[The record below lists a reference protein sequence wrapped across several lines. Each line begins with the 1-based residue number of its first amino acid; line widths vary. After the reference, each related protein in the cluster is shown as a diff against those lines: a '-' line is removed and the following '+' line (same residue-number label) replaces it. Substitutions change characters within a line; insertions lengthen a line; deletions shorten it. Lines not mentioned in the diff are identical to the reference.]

1 MSVAWGRKAE
11 QGPPEVVVRAGVPAR
26 DKLVAAA
33 WDELGQQWVVATQT
47 RLAVVAQDGE
57 VRESRPW
64 LDVDG
69 GAWDPESDT
78 LRVTWVAGGGP
89 TRWTFT
95 GTGAHAFTDAF
106 RDRVDA
112 SVVLMR
118 EVDLGPGRK
127 TRVAIRKDLATRE
140 LVDQVVPG
148 QRVRADDDELNEQVA
163 VARATLRDQSGLPP
177 LGA

>member
-1 MSVAWGRKAE
+1 MAWGRKAQE
-11 QGPPEVVVRAGVPAR
+11 GPPQAVVRAAVPSR

-47 RLAVVAQDGE
+47 SLAVVDQDGE
-57 VRESRPW
+57 VRRSGPW
-64 LDVDG
+64 LEVDG
-69 GAWDPESDT
+69 GVWDPDSDT
-78 LRVTWVAGGGP
+78 LRVTWVAGGTP

-95 GTGAHAFTDAF
+95 GPGAHAFTDAF
-106 RDRVDA
+106 RDRVNA

-148 QRVRADDDELNEQVA
+148 QRVRPDDEELNEQVA

>member
-1 MSVAWGRKAE
+1 MAWGKKSQE
-11 QGPPEVVVRAGVPAR
+11 GPPQAVVRAAVPAR
-26 DKLVAAA
+26 DKLVGAA
-33 WDELGQQWVVATQT
+33 WDELGQQWVVASHT
-47 RLAVVAQDGE
+47 RLAVVDQDGQ
-57 VRESRPW
+57 VRQSWPW
-64 LDVDG
+64 HEVDG
-69 GAWDPESDT
+69 GAWDPDSDT

-89 TRWTFT
+89 TRWTLT
-95 GTGAHAFTDAF
+95 GAGAHAFTDAF

-140 LVDQVVPG
+140 LIDQVVPG
-148 QRVRADDDELNEQVA
+148 QRVRPDDEELNEQVA

>member
-1 MSVAWGRKAE
+1 MSVAWGRKSGD
-11 QGPPEVVVRAGVPAR
+11 GPPDVVVRAGVPAR
-26 DKLVAAA
+26 DKFVAAA
-33 WDELGQQWVVATQT
+33 WDELGQQWVVASRT
-47 RLAVVAQDGE
+47 RLTVVDQDGE
-57 VRESRPW
+57 VRRSSRW
-64 LDVDG
+64 LEVDG
-69 GAWDPESDT
+69 GAWDPDSDT
-78 LRVTWVAGGGP
+78 LRVTWVAGGGA

-95 GTGAHAFTDAF
+95 GAGAHALTDAF

-148 QRVRADDDELNEQVA
+148 QRVRPDDEELNEQVA